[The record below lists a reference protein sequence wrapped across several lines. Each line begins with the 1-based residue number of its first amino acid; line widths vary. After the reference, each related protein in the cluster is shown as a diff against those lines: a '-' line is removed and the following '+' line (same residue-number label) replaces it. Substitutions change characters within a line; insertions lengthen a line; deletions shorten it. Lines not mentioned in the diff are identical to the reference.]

1 MYTWTNTDSAP
12 SEGLP
17 VNIDSNTVAYV
28 DWPTNLPNRNGLDA
42 LMVQHD
48 NDILDYPIG
57 NGYWSMIEVEPE
69 NFTNFDN
76 RPTSSH
82 FDNYGPYTYNGH
94 RYYIETTGWSWTTHR
109 NNAQA
114 AGGYLW
120 VPNTKEEWDYIR
132 SVIPTNNWIWTGV
145 YQQNNADYQAD
156 QQRGGWTTLDDSYV
170 PMPGESTVLSPG
182 AKVEYEFEYTI
193 AQEDVDDGMLINQ
206 LYVSANGASGIVSDT
221 SDDGDDTDGNTVD
234 DPTVIEISKISSVT
248 IVKTATVSDVNGD
261 GLNGVGDIIEYTIV
275 VEIQGILN

>member
-1 MYTWTNTDSAP
+1 
-12 SEGLP
+12 
-17 VNIDSNTVAYV
+17 
-28 DWPTNLPNRNGLDA
+28 
-42 LMVQHD
+42 MVQHD

-82 FDNYGPYTYNGH
+82 FDNYGPFTYNGH
-94 RYYIETTGWSWTTHR
+94 RYYIETTSWNWTTHR

-145 YQQNNADYQAD
+145 YQENNTDYQSD
-156 QQRGGWTTLDDSYV
+156 QQRGGWKALDGSYV
-170 PMPGESTVLSPG
+170 PMPGESTALSPG
-182 AKVEYEFEYTI
+182 AKGRI
-193 AQEDVDDGMLINQ
+193 RI
-206 LYVSANGASGIVSDT
+206 
-221 SDDGDDTDGNTVD
+221 
-234 DPTVIEISKISSVT
+234 
-248 IVKTATVSDVNGD
+248 
-261 GLNGVGDIIEYTIV
+261 
-275 VEIQGILN
+275 